1 MSAASAIQATST
13 SQPTSTAAPR
23 RNMLQLRHRLWLT
36 LAALAGAA
44 LVTVVAVN
52 GMHYYMLPLAQRV
65 RSPQHVLLRPSGT
78 IGRGLGIV
86 GLSMFAIMFLYPLRK
101 RLAFLSGWGTTK
113 NWLDYHIVL
122 GITAPVLITF
132 HASFKL
138 TNGIAGVAYWIM
150 ILVALSGIVGRYLYS
165 SIPRRIDEAEMT
177 MDEMSQLSADLGAQ
191 LEGQGIFTVEEMRPL
206 FAMPPIEQVQAMP
219 VWRALLTILSL
230 DLRRTIQ
237 LIRLRWRH
245 GSKRQDHAEFV
256 RVLAVIKK
264 RAALA
269 RSILFL
275 SKMRKLFELWH
286 VIHRPF
292 SYSFAALVLLHVIV
306 VMVLG
311 FFWA

>member
-13 SQPTSTAAPR
+13 TAPR

-36 LAALAGAA
+36 LGGLAGAA
-44 LVTVVAVN
+44 IVIAVAVN
-52 GMHYYMLPLAQRV
+52 GLHYYLLPLAERV
-65 RSPQHVLLRPSGT
+65 RSPQHTMLKPSGPV
-78 IGRGLGIV
+78 GRGLGLL
-86 GLSMFAIMFLYPLRK
+86 GLAMFAIMFLYPLRK

-122 GITAPVLITF
+122 GVTAPVLITF

-150 ILVALSGIVGRYLYS
+150 ILVALSGIIGRYLYN

-177 MDEMSQLSADLGAQ
+177 MDEMRQLSADLAVQ
-191 LEGQGIFTVEEMRPL
+191 LAGQGVFSAEELKPL
-206 FAMPPIEQVQAMP
+206 FEMPPIERVQSMP
-219 VWRALLTILSL
+219 LWRALLLILRL

-237 LIRLRWRH
+237 LLRLRWKH
-245 GSKRQDHAEFV
+245 GSRSQDHAEFV
-256 RVLAVIKK
+256 RVLAAIKK
-264 RAALA
+264 QASLVKN
-269 RSILFL
+269 IVFL
-275 SKMRKLFELWH
+275 SRMSQLFQLWH

-292 SYSFAALVLLHVIV
+292 SYSFAALVLLHIIV
-306 VMVLG
+306 VTILG

>member
-1 MSAASAIQATST
+1 MSAASAIPST
-13 SQPTSTAAPR
+13 SASTSAAAPR

-52 GMHYYMLPLAQRV
+52 GLHYYMLPLAQRI
-65 RSPQHVLLRPSGT
+65 RSPQHLMLKPSGT
-78 IGRGLGIV
+78 VGRGLGIV
-86 GLSMFAIMFLYPLRK
+86 GLAMFAIMFLYPLRK

-122 GITAPVLITF
+122 GITAPILITF

-138 TNGIAGVAYWIM
+138 TNGIAGAAYWIM
-150 ILVALSGIVGRYLYS
+150 IVVALSGIIGRYLYS

-177 MDEMSQLSADLGAQ
+177 IDEMRQLSADLAVQ
-191 LEGQGIFTVEEMRPL
+191 IEGQGVFSAAELKPL
-206 FAMPPIEQVQAMP
+206 FEMPPVERVQAMP
-219 VWRALLTILSL
+219 LWRALLVILRL
-230 DLRRTIQ
+230 DLRRTIH
-237 LIRLRWRH
+237 LMRLRWKH
-245 GSKRQDHAEFV
+245 GSRSQDRAEFA
-256 RVLAVIKK
+256 RVLAAIKK
-264 RAALA
+264 QASLVKN
-269 RSILFL
+269 IVFL
-275 SKMRKLFELWH
+275 KRLNQMFQLWH

-292 SYSFAALVLLHVIV
+292 SYSFAALVVLHIVV